1 MTRTKS
7 KKLSHL
13 SHISAATWIGVGLA
27 FGALVVA
34 VYYGAPM
41 WRLARWTALNDF
53 RVSCISDHDRGLQES
68 TRCKTLLADPAKP
81 PPVVKRTFD
90 EADEHV
96 GSTALRWAVGIA
108 VPIATLVVFLVR
120 MKGYAEERHPVSDS
134 MAKSD
139 IGMMTYKHGTRM
151 QLGHVRAY
159 ATAQEHEERER
170 DEEEDHSI
178 CQAVIVTKD
187 TSWGYLDYDDDLSL
201 ARDRYYFDPNPTS
214 LVIKTGKRN
223 EAVHHSPSDG
233 LDQEPDDASDSSSHH
248 RPTVKDLLRDHPRQP
263 TWAHSTTDV
272 KPPAIFDGPLS
283 LLNFGDGS
291 STKDLRINSKSNRHL
306 RAISV
311 PIDSGASTCRLRA
324 SYMFTE
330 KERKLLR
337 HNSADPWRS
346 ETAFPEGE
354 DPIVWQGKVDTRA
367 RIARLFGLHGRQGVF
382 LVLDPKFV
390 EDVCLRFGWITEF
403 EWESDGN
410 YTLPGH
416 ERSDR
421 VKAGEKRRD
430 KVEAGIKSMGRFKG
444 D

>member
-34 VYYGAPM
+34 VYYGAPV

-53 RVSCISDHDRGLQES
+53 RASCISDHDRGLRES

-81 PPVVKRTFD
+81 PPVVKRTSVVKRTFD

-120 MKGYAEERHPVSDS
+120 MKGYTQERRPVPDS

-151 QLGHVRAY
+151 QLGHVGTY
-159 ATAQEHEERER
+159 ATAQEHEEREGA
-170 DEEEDHSI
+170 EEKDHSI
-178 CQAVIVTKD
+178 GQTETITKY

-201 ARDRYYFDPNPTS
+201 ARDRYYFGPNPKS
-214 LVIKTGKRN
+214 LVMKTGKRN
-223 EAVHHSPSDG
+223 EALHHSPSDG
-233 LDQEPDDASDSSSHH
+233 LDQEPDNASDSSSHH
-248 RPTVKDLLRDHPRQP
+248 RPTVKGLLRDHPRQP

-272 KPPAIFDGPLS
+272 KPPAVFDGQLS
-283 LLNFGDGS
+283 VLNFGDGT
-291 STKDLRINSKSNRHL
+291 STKDLRLKSKSNRHL
-306 RAISV
+306 RAIKV

-330 KERKLLR
+330 NERKLLR
-337 HNSADPWRS
+337 HDSANPFRS
-346 ETAFPEGE
+346 ETAIPEGE
-354 DPIVWQGKVDTRA
+354 DPIVWQGKIDARA
-367 RIARLFGLHGRQGVF
+367 RMARLFGLRGQRGDVF

-390 EDVCLRFGWITEF
+390 EDVCSRFGWITEF
-403 EWESDGN
+403 EWESDGD

-416 ERSDR
+416 EISDR
-421 VKAGEKRRD
+421 VK
-430 KVEAGIKSMGRFKG
+430 AGIKSMGRFKG

>member
-1 MTRTKS
+1 
-7 KKLSHL
+7 
-13 SHISAATWIGVGLA
+13 
-27 FGALVVA
+27 
-34 VYYGAPM
+34 M

-53 RVSCISDHDRGLQES
+53 RASCISDHDRGLQES

-96 GSTALRWAVGIA
+96 GPTALRWAVGIV

-120 MKGYAEERHPVSDS
+120 MKGYTEERHPVPDS
-134 MAKSD
+134 MARSD
-139 IGMMTYKHGTRM
+139 IEMMSYKHGTGM
-151 QLGHVRAY
+151 QLGHVGVCV
-159 ATAQEHEERER
+159 TAQEHEERER
-170 DEEEDHSI
+170 AEEKDHSI
-178 CQAVIVTKD
+178 GQTGTVTKD
-187 TSWGYLDYDDDLSL
+187 TPWGHLDYDDDFSL
-201 ARDRYYFDPNPTS
+201 ASNRYYFDPIPMS
-214 LVIKTGKRN
+214 ALVTKTGKSN
-223 EAVHHSPSDG
+223 EAVHHSPSEG

-248 RPTVKDLLRDHPRQP
+248 QPTVKDLLRDHPRQP

-291 STKDLRINSKSNRHL
+291 STKDLRMKSKSNRHL

-330 KERKLLR
+330 NERKHLR
-337 HNSADPWRS
+337 YDSADPWRS

-367 RIARLFGLHGRQGVF
+367 RIARLFALRGRQDVF

-410 YTLPGH
+410 YTLPDH

-421 VKAGEKRRD
+421 IKAEKRRD
-430 KVEAGIKSMGRFKG
+430 KVEAGIKSMGPRRRFKG